1 MVLGI
6 VILITIKFKNIF
18 NKFDINYK
26 FFLNKKEMKA
36 ITKLMDDEPYF
47 STNVLEYMVVVSIFI
62 FYFLVTFILSL
73 FVSFTSNQFITNCI
87 AMTIFTLF
95 YYEEKIVSYIEKHSD
110 NMKHNNIEIYS
121 IKDRDN
127 ESSSV
132 DKKSIIRK
140 TTERNKEIDYVAELV
155 EIMSDDIPK
164 IAFDIIG
171 VIKSVPSRSYS
182 LACEKNIVDVI
193 YCVNEVIRVFGR
205 QNVYFIGSG
214 SFEEEWSTKNWLEI
228 NGIVKETNML
238 RKNILFVK
246 SDSDSKLSHIDEEK
260 RKLCVELGI
269 THYVDDREQAT
280 HIVSQSIPFTILYSD
295 SQFEKQLL
303 SDNLK
308 DYDNIRIEYTDS
320 LINLKN
326 LIIDSYDRYFNRKT
340 RFTPK
345 PVKNDDYL
353 NPYYLEQDDKK
364 YVILPF
370 DKKIPP
376 TQLKHISFL
385 ILYDDNNTDWVNLG
399 DPFTAGYINDD
410 GIITLS
416 EQMED
421 VCL

>member
-1 MVLGI
+1 
-6 VILITIKFKNIF
+6 
-18 NKFDINYK
+18 
-26 FFLNKKEMKA
+26 MKA

-47 STNVLEYMVVVSIFI
+47 STDILEILVTVSVFI
-62 FYFLVTFILSL
+62 FYFILNFIISL
-73 FVSFTSNQFITNCI
+73 FLNFTNNQFITNCI
-87 AMTIFTLF
+87 ALTVFTLF
-95 YYEEKIVSYIEKHSD
+95 YYENKIVDFIEEHSTGKICD
-110 NMKHNNIEIYS
+110 NNKKFIPKDPDIESTS
-121 IKDRDN
+121 IDKDCTKN
-127 ESSSV
+127 QT
-132 DKKSIIRK
+132 I
-140 TTERNKEIDYVAELV
+140 ERNQEIDYLSEFV
-155 EIMSDDIPK
+155 EVMSDDIPK
-164 IAFDIIG
+164 IAFDIVG

-182 LACEKNIVDVI
+182 LACEKIIMDVI
-193 YCVNEVIRVFGR
+193 YCVSEVIRVFGR
-205 QNVYFIGSG
+205 HNVYFIGSG
-214 SFEEEWSTKNWLEI
+214 SFVEEWSTKNWLEM

-260 RKLCVELGI
+260 RKLCVDLGI

-303 SDNLK
+303 SDNLE

-320 LINLKN
+320 IINLKN

-340 RFTPK
+340 QFNPK
-345 PVKNDDYL
+345 PNKTGEDYL

-370 DKKIPP
+370 DKKIAPV
-376 TQLKHISFL
+376 QLRHISFL

-399 DPFTAGYINDD
+399 DPFTAGYISDN
-410 GIITLS
+410 GTISLNT
-416 EQMED
+416 EMNE